1 MRWRRAPI
9 RYHRRHIVPGRQC
22 WCEPKV
28 VEEEPGNDAAKDLLN
43 RATQEIRQRRLRR
56 EAAAAARLE
65 AAVGLTVPA
74 TSPRAI

>member
-28 VEEEPGNDAAKDLLN
+28 VEEEPGKWTITHDEPAWP
-43 RATQEIRQRRLRR
+43 
-56 EAAAAARLE
+56 
-65 AAVGLTVPA
+65 GLWQLQWLDIDEPTEVFVVPY
-74 TSPRAI
+74 R